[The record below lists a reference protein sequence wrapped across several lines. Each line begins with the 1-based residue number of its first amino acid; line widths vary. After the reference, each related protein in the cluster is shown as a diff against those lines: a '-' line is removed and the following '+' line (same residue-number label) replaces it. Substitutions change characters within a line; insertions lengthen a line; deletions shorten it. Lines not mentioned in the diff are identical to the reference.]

1 MNFIQCAGRC
11 FIRKKSRSIF
21 LILLLT
27 TVFLLLLTVVSVAG
41 HAKTVLEK
49 MEHNFNREFVVD
61 AQNAPGSLT
70 LERIHEISAREDI
83 TAYRLISNAVPV
95 EFADNNGTSLSVK
108 TDGDNCFISPGFEHA
123 GTLVSNVTSD
133 SDELFS
139 EGTLKIISGRHVKE
153 NDAHKILVHKELTDK
168 NSLHLGDT
176 IQLKSPRAITR
187 DLESTG

>member
-70 LERIHEISAREDI
+70 LERIHENLRTI
-83 TAYRLISNAVPV
+83 T
-95 EFADNNGTSLSVK
+95 
-108 TDGDNCFISPGFEHA
+108 EH
-123 GTLVSNVTSD
+123 LC
-133 SDELFS
+133 
-139 EGTLKIISGRHVKE
+139 
-153 NDAHKILVHKELTDK
+153 
-168 NSLHLGDT
+168 
-176 IQLKSPRAITR
+176 P
-187 DLESTG
+187 